1 MVTKLAAAMALA
13 SAGSLLVPGLGQYLR
28 GSPVTGAAFSATAIA
43 GYALYLTGDTSA
55 VSARDLPRHPEGQ
68 QALTGV
74 LMVGGAGSLSG
85 YDAFTGALPALQR
98 DGTTSGTMS

>member
-1 MVTKLAAAMALA
+1 M
-13 SAGSLLVPGLGQYLR
+13 
-28 GSPVTGAAFSATAIA
+28 GAAFSATAIA

-74 LMVGGAGSLSG
+74 LMVGAAGSLSG
-85 YDAFTGALPALQR
+85 YDAFTGSLPALQR